1 MWLYVLIKRLSF
13 HSDHGNQ
20 SAMSVLSKKYAKIRL
35 KDLQVKIQSYWAE
48 TCRLEVFEKDSPNL
62 VVWVSCEFMDLLD
75 LRLPFLK
82 DFSESVEILIMF
94 ILLLVAEIA
103 HDVSKT
109 NVQFFVGWSDSFKR
123 TDLEVLLQEGV
134 VLSLQAFF

>member
-1 MWLYVLIKRLSF
+1 
-13 HSDHGNQ
+13 
-20 SAMSVLSKKYAKIRL
+20 
-35 KDLQVKIQSYWAE
+35 
-48 TCRLEVFEKDSPNL
+48 
-62 VVWVSCEFMDLLD
+62 MDLLD